1 MLDWYR
7 GKKITI
13 NIYGEKQDITLPN
26 GFKEFVKVISNQLQI
41 HPNDCTNN
49 LVFKYNE
56 NKIPRFFTNENEYNI
71 FLNYIKNSK
80 KKETVFIEFNEKT
93 AEIIRQSLA
102 FNEKNNKVEIK
113 DTNLS
118 LLIKKSMKKDKT
130 NKKTEPIKEE
140 SKKEEPKK
148 KEKKKEKTKKKK
160 KKTKTIYQII

>member
-1 MLDWYR
+1 M
-7 GKKITI
+7 KK
-13 NIYGEKQDITLPN
+13 NI
-26 GFKEFVKVISNQLQI
+26 
-41 HPNDCTNN
+41 
-49 LVFKYNE
+49 
-56 NKIPRFFTNENEYNI
+56 NI

-118 LLIKKSMKKDKT
+118 LLIRKSMKKDKT

-140 SKKEEPKK
+140 PKK
-148 KEKKKEKTKKKK
+148 DTKKRRNKK
-160 KKTKTIYQII
+160 RRT